1 MADLDS
7 LEAELRALGRTLVV
21 EPPAEDLTERVLAAL
36 PPTRRRRS
44 PWAWLLAR
52 RRRIVAVI
60 IAAVIVG
67 LGLTPPVRAAV
78 VEWLRIGGILI
89 RTSPPVSGP
98 SPTPQP
104 PPRSDPTAS
113 LAEAQAKVSFPIGVP
128 DALGAPDRIAV
139 SADRRVVSMDWGS
152 GTGPASPGP
161 IRWRTFLDLPQKGSA
176 AVRGHR
182 GQRARRGLVRQ
193 CARDQLR
200 RPRGPRANR
209 AGPDRRTL
217 PDLGASG
224 CRPAGDDAAGGRPTP
239 GPRHHR
245 GGVDPL
251 MRGEVGSREQ
261 LAGQNLPAR
270 GGVYLMTPKLGGPP
284 CSAASCSCC

>member
-7 LEAELRALGRTLVV
+7 LEADLRALGRTLVV

-60 IAAVIVG
+60 IAVVIVG

-78 VEWLRIGGILI
+78 IEWLRIGGIMI

-113 LAEAQAKVSFPIGVP
+113 LVEAQARVNFPIGVP

-139 SADRRVVSMDWGS
+139 SADRRVVSMDVRAS
-152 GTGPASPGP
+152 GMPYTIVLFAALDEDPRDALDGVRDPANMPVEDEP
-161 IRWRTFLDLPQKGSA
+161 QRIRDDLDAFTAEPSA
-176 AVRGHR
+176 A
-182 GQRARRGLVRQ
+182 
-193 CARDQLR
+193 
-200 RPRGPRANR
+200 
-209 AGPDRRTL
+209 
-217 PDLGASG
+217 S
-224 CRPAGDDAAGGRPTP
+224 
-239 GPRHHR
+239 
-245 GGVDPL
+245 
-251 MRGEVGSREQ
+251 
-261 LAGQNLPAR
+261 PAR
-270 GGVYLMTPKLGGPP
+270 G
-284 CSAASCSCC
+284 